1 MKKIL
6 SLMLVVILAFGC
18 VFALASCG
26 EKSGSEI
33 TGVYELE
40 SIEGTMSYN
49 GETVELDES
58 LYEYYRITLEKDGTA
73 LIESKAAG
81 STGVRIEEEG
91 TWEYEDGKLELK
103 SSPQGITVVE
113 EMEWDDGVITYT
125 TEQYSGGISMSFTM
139 VLKKVD

>member
-26 EKSGSEI
+26 KKSKIAG
-33 TGVYELE
+33 TYELE

-81 STGVRIEEEG
+81 STGVKVEEEA

-125 TEQYSGGISMSFTM
+125 TEQSGGGMTMSFTM